1 MAKRGLTVGVVPV
14 SLESRQLAETG
25 LSAVLSPSSADSDAE
40 ASRSSFIL
48 PLFALT
54 LFLGSFLLF
63 VVEPMVARMVLPVLG
78 GVPMVWN
85 TCVVFFQ
92 MMLLVGYGYAY
103 GASKW
108 VDLRRHTVAHSLILL
123 LPFAVLPLAIQPGAG
138 PSPDSNPIPWLLLVL
153 ATTVGLPFVVVSTS
167 ASVLQ
172 HWFSRTGHPAA
183 RDPYFL
189 YASSN
194 LGSLLALVAYPAI
207 VEPTLTL
214 GDQGRFWAVGYA
226 VLVALTCACAI
237 AVRRDGAVRRIQS
250 SALEATA
257 TMTARVSIGAWRR
270 ARWVLLAFIPSSLML
285 AVTSYLTTDIAAVP
299 LLWTVP
305 LGLYLLTFVLA
316 FGSRGERMR
325 ALALRVWPLVIVPL
339 VLLMVAQIRGPLLIV
354 MLLHLVGFAVAALQ
368 CHGEL
373 AHDRPDPGYLTEFYF
388 WISLG
393 GLIGGLFNTLAA
405 PLLFKGIVEYP
416 LVLVLACLVRPGV
429 SSELPLLRRFVA
441 DLAAPVAVAV
451 LTAAVIIGCQ
461 RFQAGPG
468 ALFLALSIPAVASF
482 TQKRRGV
489 VFGLSLAAMLVVG
502 SFVSDATEPVL
513 HAERTFFGVYRVM
526 TDRTGEYHAL
536 AHGTTLHGMQA
547 VDPAR
552 RHEPL
557 TYFHRSG
564 PIGQVFSGLPHL
576 ATTREIAVVGL
587 GIGTMAAYAKPGQQ
601 WTLYEIDPAVE
612 RIARTNS
619 YFTFLNDC
627 GGQCRVILGDGRLS
641 LMRARPGQY
650 GLIVLDAFSSDAV
663 PIHLITDE
671 ALSLYLSRLEP
682 DGALVFNISN
692 RHVALAGILARL
704 AEHHHLIAIEQLDIN
719 NGDAQWPPAKN
730 ESHWV
735 VMARTRDDL
744 GELADNG
751 RWISPVQSPSTPL
764 WTDDFSN
771 ILSVLSFR

>member
-1 MAKRGLTVGVVPV
+1 MP
-14 SLESRQLAETG
+14 
-25 LSAVLSPSSADSDAE
+25 SALLYPSYADSDAE
-40 ASRSSFIL
+40 ASPSSLIL
-48 PLFALT
+48 PLFAIT

-63 VVEPMVARMVLPVLG
+63 VVEPMVAKMVLPVLG

-108 VDLRRHTVAHSLILL
+108 IDLRRHTVAHSVILL
-123 LPFAVLPLAIQPGAG
+123 LPFAMLPLAIQPGAG

-214 GDQGRFWAVGYA
+214 GDQGRFWTVGYA
-226 VLVALTCACAI
+226 ALVVLTCGCAI
-237 AVRRDGAVRRIQS
+237 AVWRDPAVRRTAS
-250 SALEATA
+250 SAPDAAA
-257 TMTARVSIGAWRR
+257 TMTAKVAIGAWRR
-270 ARWVLLAFIPSSLML
+270 ARWILLSFIPSSLML
-285 AVTSYLTTDIAAVP
+285 SVTSYLTTDIASVP

-325 ALALRVWPLVIVPL
+325 ALALRAWPLVIVPL
-339 VLLMVAQIRGPLLIV
+339 ALLMVAQIRSPLLIV
-354 MLLHLVGFAVAALQ
+354 MLLHLVGFAIAALQ

-373 AHDRPDPGYLTEFYF
+373 AHDRPDPGHLTEFYF

-416 LVLVLACLVRPGV
+416 LVLVLVCLVRPPEL
-429 SSELPLLRRFVA
+429 SSQALRARRVA
-441 DLAAPVAVAV
+441 AALVGPVAVAV
-451 LTAAVIIGCQ
+451 LTAAVVIGCQ
-461 RFQAGPG
+461 RLRAGPG
-468 ALFLALSIPAVASF
+468 ALVLALSIPAVASF
-482 TQKRRGV
+482 TQKRRRLP
-489 VFGLSLAAMLVVG
+489 FGLSLAAMLVVG
-502 SFVSDATEPVL
+502 SFISDATEPLL

-526 TDRTGEYHAL
+526 TDRTGEYRAL
-536 AHGTTLHGMQA
+536 ALGTTLHGMQA

-564 PIGQVFSGLPHL
+564 PIGEVFSGLPHL
-576 ATTREIAVVGL
+576 ATTREVAVVGL
-587 GIGTMAAYAKPGQQ
+587 GIGTMAAYARPGQQ
-601 WTLYEIDPAVE
+601 WTVYEIDPAVE

-627 GGQCRVILGDGRLS
+627 GEHCRVVLGDGRLS
-641 LMRARPGQY
+641 MIRARPGQY

-671 ALSLYLSRLEP
+671 ALSLYLSRLELG
-682 DGALVFNISN
+682 GALVFNISN

-704 AEHHHLIAIEQLDIN
+704 AQHHHLVAIEQLDLDK
-719 NGDAQWPPAKN
+719 GGAPWPPAKN
-730 ESHWV
+730 ESHWI
-735 VMARTRDDL
+735 VMARTRGDL
-744 GELADNG
+744 GALADDA
-751 RWISPVQSPSTPL
+751 RWIQPVQAPSTPL

>member
-1 MAKRGLTVGVVPV
+1 MANR
-14 SLESRQLAETG
+14 ES
-25 LSAVLSPSSADSDAE
+25 SAVFSTSYADSDAE
-40 ASRSSFIL
+40 ASRSSLIL
-48 PLFALT
+48 PLFAIT

-63 VVEPMVARMVLPVLG
+63 VVEPMVARMVLPVMG

-108 VDLRRHTVAHSLILL
+108 IDLRRHTVAHSVILL
-123 LPFAVLPLAIQPGAG
+123 LPFAVLPLAIQPGAA
-138 PSPDSNPIPWLLLVL
+138 PSPDSNPLPWLLLVL

-172 HWFSRTGHPAA
+172 HWFSRTGHRAA

-214 GDQGRFWAVGYA
+214 GDQGRFWTAGYA

-237 AVRRDGAVRRIQS
+237 AVWRDPAVRRTAS
-250 SALEATA
+250 SAPEATA
-257 TMTARVSIGAWRR
+257 TITAKVSIGAWRR

-316 FGSRGERMR
+316 FGSSGERMR
-325 ALALRVWPLVIVPL
+325 ALALRAWPLVIVPL
-339 VLLMVAQIRGPLLIV
+339 ALLMVVQVRGPLLVV
-354 MLLHLVGFAVAALQ
+354 MVLHLAGFAIAALQ

-373 AHDRPDPGYLTEFYF
+373 AHDRPDPSHLTEFYF

-405 PLLFKGIVEYP
+405 PVLFTGIVEYP
-416 LVLVLACLVRPGV
+416 LVLVLACLVRPDV
-429 SSELPLLRRFVA
+429 SSQAIRPRRFAV
-441 DLAAPVAVAV
+441 DLVVPVAVAV
-451 LTAAVIIGCQ
+451 LTAAVVIACRRLG
-461 RFQAGPG
+461 AGPG
-468 ALFLALSIPAVASF
+468 VLFLALSIPAVASF
-482 TQKRRGV
+482 TQKRRRLP
-489 VFGLSLAAMLVVG
+489 FGLSLAAMLVVG
-502 SFVSDATEPVL
+502 SFVSDASEPVL

-526 TDRTGEYHAL
+526 TDRTGEYRAL

-552 RHEPL
+552 RLEPL

-564 PIGQVFSGLPHL
+564 PIGEVFSELPNI
-576 ATTREIAVVGL
+576 ATTREVAVVGL
-587 GIGTMAAYAKPGQQ
+587 GIGTMAAYARPGQQ
-601 WTLYEIDPAVE
+601 WTMYEIDPAVE

-627 GGQCRVILGDGRLS
+627 GEHCRVILGDGRRAM
-641 LMRARPGQY
+641 MRARPSQY

-671 ALSLYLSRLEP
+671 ALTLYLSRLAP
-682 DGALVFNISN
+682 GGALAFNISN

-704 AEHHHLIAIEQLDIN
+704 AEYHHMVAIEQLDIN
-719 NGDAQWPPAKN
+719 NGDAPWPPAKS

-735 VMARTRDDL
+735 VMARSRDDL
-744 GELADNG
+744 GALADDA
-751 RWISPVQSPSTPL
+751 RWIRPVLSPSTPL